1 MPVLKIQILLFQ
13 VLKRMGLSLGLE
25 RGQVSQED
33 LSKARSMLPRAL
45 EQYLNDLAKNGL
57 GSCSE
62 LPRVSS
68 PKIMKEEPSEI
79 DESRYDS
86 DESDVDVNWNV
97 VVDAVVVVVVFFV
110 QRLATRDSWANNRF
124 P

>member
-1 MPVLKIQILLFQ
+1 MPVLKIRILLFQ

-86 DESDVDVNWNV
+86 DESDVDVN
-97 VVDAVVVVVVFFV
+97 
-110 QRLATRDSWANNRF
+110 
-124 P
+124 